1 MADSNTQNLFSC
13 LICLDLLKHPIGLP
27 CGHSYCM
34 TCISRF
40 WDEEEQKGVF
50 SCPQCRET
58 FSPRP
63 VLQENHIIA
72 MLVEKRRMAA
82 PRALCYA
89 GPGDVECDVCTGRK
103 VKAVKSCLVCLVS
116 YCETHFKLHN
126 EVNPGGKHAVT
137 DATGRLQEKIC
148 SQHHKLLEV
157 FCRTDRKFIC
167 LMCLVDDHKHHD
179 TVTAADERAEQETEL
194 ANIQRK
200 SRKRIQETEMK
211 VQFLKKAGQK
221 LKRSAQAAV
230 MDSEKIFTQMIH
242 SIKRRHSEVS
252 ELIRDQEKAELSRVE
267 EFQGQLEQEIT
278 DLRRRDAELEQLSNT
293 EDHIHFLQS
302 FPSLCA
308 PLGLSDLCNINVNQR
323 FSFSHVNASFSD
335 LKDKLE
341 DFCMQEGQRIT
352 TIVKDMRLHQPVTR
366 EELFKYYCR
375 FTMDPKTAHGNIRLS
390 EDNRT
395 LTCTFETNTYR
406 DLPSRFDNT
415 FQVLCKQAV
424 TRRSYWEVQCSRYR
438 VSIAVSYKDI
448 SRKGKG
454 NECRFGFND
463 KSWKL
468 SLHTSSSSFRHNN
481 SETKLPPVSSSSR
494 IGVYV
499 DHSAG
504 TLSFYSVSDTMTL
517 LYRVQ
522 TTFTQPLYPGFGIN
536 NGSTVELCDI

>member
-1 MADSNTQNLFSC
+1 VFAQGTTRDRTNLFSC

-34 TCISRF
+34 TCITRF
-40 WDEEEQKGVF
+40 WDEEEQKGVC

-58 FSPRP
+58 FTPRP

-89 GPGDVECDVCTGRK
+89 GPGDVECDV
-103 VKAVKSCLVCLVS
+103 L
-116 YCETHFKLHN
+116 
-126 EVNPGGKHAVT
+126 
-137 DATGRLQEKIC
+137 
-148 SQHHKLLEV
+148 
-157 FCRTDRKFIC
+157 
-167 LMCLVDDHKHHD
+167 
-179 TVTAADERAEQETEL
+179 TAADERAEQE
-194 ANIQRK
+194 QD
-200 SRKRIQETEMK
+200 QESTCGSHTDIDIYTSS
-211 VQFLKKAGQK
+211 VLDYINTTIDT
-221 LKRSAQAAV
+221 RSAQAAV

-352 TIVKDMRLHQPVTR
+352 TIVKDMRLLQPVTR

>member
-1 MADSNTQNLFSC
+1 MSEDSNTQNLFSC

-179 TVTAADERAEQETEL
+179 TVTAADERVISNDL
-194 ANIQRK
+194 K

-211 VQFLKKAGQK
+211 VQFLKK
-221 LKRSAQAAV
+221 AAV

-293 EDHIHFLQS
+293 EDHIHFLQKGA
-302 FPSLCA
+302 SLTNFSA
-308 PLGLSDLCNINVNQR
+308 ME

-341 DFCMQEGQRIT
+341 DFCMTQGLT
-352 TIVKDMRLHQPVTR
+352 RLICH
-366 EELFKYYCR
+366 ELAHFFNSFTNFCSSDYCR